1 MKLLVTGGAG
11 FIGSNFIRY
20 VLAKDGDVE
29 VINFDKL
36 TYAGNLENLKEIED
50 DPRYSFIRGD
60 IAVEDEVREV
70 LTREINGVINFAAES
85 HVDRSIED
93 ATAFVNTNVKGTY
106 VLLQVAKEVG
116 VDRFVHISTDE
127 VYGSLKGDEKSW
139 TEGSILLPNSPYSAS
154 KAGADMLV
162 RSFFRTYGFPAVI
175 TRASNNYGPYQFP
188 EKLIPLMITNAMNDQ
203 PLPVYGKGG
212 NIRDWLFVEDH
223 CEAIQRVFRAGRPGE
238 VYNIAGGEERDN
250 LSLVRELLRILDK
263 PESLITFVEDRPGHD
278 WRYSMSAAKI
288 RDELGWEPERPLE
301 VRLEETVR
309 WYKENTGW
317 WDRIKKG
324 EYLEYY
330 DRMYGQKL
338 KTGNPSRGS

>member
-20 VLAKDGDVE
+20 ILAAEGDVE

-36 TYAGNLENLKEIED
+36 TYAGNLENLKDIED
-50 DPRYSFIRGD
+50 DARYTFVRGD
-60 IAVEDEVREV
+60 IAVEEEVREI
-70 LTREINGVINFAAES
+70 LTGEISGVINFAAES

-93 ATAFVNTNVKGTY
+93 ATAFVNTNVRGTY

-127 VYGSLKGDEKSW
+127 VYGSLRDGEETW
-139 TEGSILLPNSPYSAS
+139 TEESPLLPNSPYSAS
-154 KAGADMLV
+154 KAGSDMLV
-162 RSFFRTYGFPAVI
+162 RSFFRTYGFPAII

-188 EKLIPLMITNAMNDQ
+188 EKLIPLMLTNAMSDQ

-212 NIRDWLFVEDH
+212 NIRDWLYVEDH
-223 CEAIQRVFRAGRPGE
+223 CEAIHRVFQDGRSGE
-238 VYNIAGGEERDN
+238 VYNIAGDEERDN
-250 LSLVRELLRILDK
+250 LSLVKELLRIMDK
-263 PESLITFVEDRPGHD
+263 PESLITFVEDRLGHD
-278 WRYSMSAAKI
+278 WRYSMTSAKL
-288 RDELGWEPERPLE
+288 REELGWEPKRSLE
-301 VRLEETVR
+301 VGLEETVR
-309 WYKENTGW
+309 WYMENTVW

-330 DRMYGQKL
+330 DRMYGQRL
-338 KTGNPSRGS
+338 NTGNTS